1 MRLSAT
7 SAASSLVNPGS
18 TFFRANCDVSVS
30 VGDVVYLT
38 GTVVSGIPGVDT
50 VNIDVNGENPGIGV
64 VIKKRTSTTCIIQVS
79 GIVRK
84 VYAGLNP
91 GDLMF
96 VAPGGSLTDS
106 IPNPPLT
113 GRRSIQH
120 VGSALQ
126 VDEVL
131 LDIKDPTYRISL

>member
-38 GTVVSGIPGVDT
+38 GIVISGAPGVDT
-50 VNIDVNGENPGIGV
+50 VDIDVSGENPGIGV

-79 GIVRK
+79 GIVRQ
-84 VYAGLNP
+84 VYAGLTP
-91 GDLMF
+91 GDFMF
-96 VAPGGSLTDS
+96 VAPGGNLTDT
-106 IPNPPLT
+106 IPSPPSA
-113 GRRSIQH
+113 GRRAVQN
-120 VGSALQ
+120 VGSVLKSN
-126 VDEVL
+126 EVL
-131 LDIKDPTYRISL
+131 LDIKLPTYRIS